1 MIFTKSDFDTIIILD
16 ACRYDYYSKFRK
28 AKKVFA
34 DATHTMASIKHMFP
48 YKYLDTA
55 YVSGNPFINGRHVV
69 FEDYDALD
77 HFALVDDVWFHGWE
91 SVEGISTVPPWNVFD
106 AAIKYQKRGYKTV
119 IHFVQPHAPYIG
131 KIKFNT
137 HDFVWSRNVTMSKRD
152 RINNPVEEP
161 REHKIDAKR
170 LLEAYYY
177 NLRLVLKYAVK
188 CVNGKT
194 CITSDHGELLGE
206 SGLFYHGSPQQ
217 PLDHP
222 KLREIPLEIFL

>member
-1 MIFTKSDFDTIIILD
+1 VIFTKSDFDTIIILD

-152 RINNPVEEP
+152 R
-161 REHKIDAKR
+161 R